1 MATVISTKISTLVTT
16 LIGVILGY
24 FTGLIKNYKKQRLQD
39 QKEKTLIIEEIKQL
53 KENQMEDMR
62 NDLSNKFYV
71 YDAMEE
77 VEDYLVI
84 AFRKKCERYFEMDGD
99 TWIHPMYDK
108 SFKWKLK
115 KTGYLD

>member
-1 MATVISTKISTLVTT
+1 MINTVINTT
-16 LIGVILGY
+16 ITIITSGVLGY
-24 FTGLIKNYKKQRLQD
+24 FTSSIKNYKKQKLED
-39 QKEKTLIIEEIKQL
+39 QKEKTKILKEIKQL
-53 KENQMEDMR
+53 KETQMEDMR

-77 VEDYLVI
+77 VEDYLVM
-84 AFRKKCERYFEMDGD
+84 AFRKKCERYFEMKGD

>member
-1 MATVISTKISTLVTT
+1 MSTMIGAAISTAVTIV
-16 LIGVILGY
+16 IGWLFGY
-24 FTGLIKNYKKQRLQD
+24 FSNAAKNYKLQRDEIL
-39 QKEKTLIIEEIKQL
+39 KEIKQL
-53 KENQMEDMR
+53 KETQMEDMR
-62 NDLSNKFYV
+62 NDLTNKFYV

-77 VEDYLVI
+77 VEDYLVM